1 MIDSKIQRWGN
12 SAALRIP
19 ATLLRAWGIE
29 EGQAITMEVQDG
41 VLMARPAQKRYTLAE
56 LMAQCD
62 FSIPADAQECQWL
75 DTPAAGQESI

>member
-19 ATLLRAWGIE
+19 ATVMRAWGIE
-29 EGQAITMEVQDG
+29 EGQTISMEVQDG
-41 VLMARPAQKRYTLAE
+41 VLMARPAQKRYRLAE

-62 FSIPADAQECQWL
+62 FSIPADAQERQWL
-75 DTPAAGQESI
+75 DAPAVGLEGV